1 MVNLDRIR
9 IDLEDQLAVD
19 KEITTVDVIADTIE
33 ECLQD
38 ASVQLNTKISDLQYE
53 VIEKGFQGIV
63 GLMKKPWKLKVYENP
78 KIIQAKKKAEAAAA
92 EFDEMGLGGEAKIVD
107 KDGFFYIH
115 RFGSDICLKVILPT
129 GSGNP
134 VNTKEV
140 INFAKREDT
149 LEVYEDEVK
158 RLCKSGTDGQYFPI
172 GKFKHEPAGDASMAV
187 DIAKDEMNA
196 TIYVSPPSMSGSE
209 ISPQAIKQALMT
221 QGVVAGIS
229 EEKISEFIDMPVY
242 NASYE
247 VAHAIEPVDGRDAYI
262 SYNFETDRSKLK
274 LQESDTGQ
282 VNFKELN
289 LIQNVVEGQALAE
302 KMLPQKGKG
311 GKTVTGRYLEA
322 KDGKDIKILLGQN
335 VAFDSDGKTIIATKS
350 GQVMLINDKITV
362 EEIYEVNGVN
372 IKTGNVSFMGTV
384 ICHGNVEDGFDIKAD
399 GNIEIYGSVG
409 NSHIE
414 AKGDIIISQGVMG
427 RDEGTIKT
435 EKSLWARFI
444 QNTRVEVGDSVVVND
459 NIMNSEILAM
469 KKIILRGKRAQIIG
483 GHLFATE
490 EITAK
495 FIGSPGGGTETLLE
509 VGFDP
514 KAKQRLKELQES
526 SSSLSKQLEEIE
538 LNISTLENQKKI
550 RRSLPKEK
558 EESLKKMMTERD
570 TLSSQVL
577 EISKEIEEIEKRLR
591 ELKVV
596 GKVNASN
603 TVYAGSKIVVRDE
616 KDEVKNDVKAVTF
629 YYDQGFVR
637 RGKYDA
643 SAVTEN
649 VEAPDGYTSN

>member
-1 MVNLDRIR
+1 MVNLDKIR
-9 IDLEDQLAVD
+9 SELEERLSID
-19 KEITTVDVIADTIE
+19 KEITTVDVIADTVE

-38 ASVQLNTKISDLQYE
+38 ASVQLNTKVSDLQYE
-53 VIEKGFQGIV
+53 VIEKGFSGII
-63 GLMKKPWKLKVYENP
+63 GLAKKPWKIKVYENP
-78 KIIQAKKKAEAAAA
+78 KVIHEKKKAEAAAQG
-92 EFDEMGLGGEAKIVD
+92 FDSLSLDEEVKIID
-107 KDGFFYIH
+107 KDGFFYVH
-115 RFGSDICLKVILPT
+115 RFASDICLKVILPK
-129 GSGNP
+129 GKGHGVNP
-134 VNTKEV
+134 KEV
-140 INFAKREDT
+140 INYAKREDT

-158 RLCKSGTDGQYFPI
+158 KLCKDGTDGEYITI
-172 GKFKHEPAGDASMAV
+172 GKYKHVPAGDASMAV
-187 DIAKDEMNA
+187 DISNDEMSA
-196 TIYVSPPSMSGSE
+196 TIYVSPPSMSGAE

-229 EEKISEFIDMPVY
+229 EEKIAEFIDMPVY

-302 KMLPQKGKG
+302 KMLPQKGKS

-322 KDGKDIKILLGQN
+322 KNGKDIKILLGQN
-335 VAFDSDGKTIIATKS
+335 VEFDRDGRTIIASKS
-350 GQVMLINDKITV
+350 GQVMLLNDKITV

-409 NSHIE
+409 NCRIE
-414 AKGDIIISQGVMG
+414 AKGDIIISHGVMG
-427 RDEGTIKT
+427 RDEGVIKT

-444 QNTRVEVGDSVVVND
+444 QNTKVEVGDSVVVND
-459 NIMNSEILAM
+459 NIMNSEVLAM
-469 KKIILRGKRAQIIG
+469 KKIVLRGKRAQIIG

-490 EITAK
+490 EISAK
-495 FIGSPGGGTETLLE
+495 YIGSPGGGTETLLE

-514 KAKQRLKELQES
+514 KAKQRLKELQGS
-526 SSSLSKQLEEIE
+526 QSSLSKKLEDIE

-558 EESLKKMMTERD
+558 EESLRKMKEERENL
-570 TLSSQVL
+570 TNQLS
-577 EISKEIEEIEKRLR
+577 EITKEIEDIEKRLR

-596 GKVNASN
+596 GKVNAAQ
-603 TVYAGSKIVVRDE
+603 TVYAGSKIFIRDE
-616 KDEVKNDVKAVTF
+616 KDEVKTDVKAVTF

-637 RGKYDA
+637 RGKYEA
-643 SAVTEN
+643 SAVSAN
-649 VEAPDGYTSN
+649 VEVPDGYTSN